1 MPYRVLAVLFTTAS
15 LASAAVPTI
24 SSIES
29 VQSTHASV
37 MWRYQVGAPSYVRI
51 LFGTAS
57 GVYPY
62 ATQSYSSGYENNV
75 WAIIPVTGLQPGTT
89 YYFRMTARPNTADD
103 TDICESDA
111 CGSMEQVFTTPAEPS
126 PHPSLPTQPALYQ
139 PVLPDTTS
147 YAIVP
152 MKVNTDGT
160 CVAAAAVPASP
171 VGVAVSVPMT
181 PCKPCSTRSD
191 TARWSSSPKRHL
203 RRLRNRSLLAH
214 RRRPPEQ
221 ATGPGRRREHRLSQ
235 PQVDRAPHRRRRRT
249 DFPPFGV
256 RTAPE
261 LWRQI
266 RQADRPNSRLQTPRR
281 QFELDRP
288 DLQRGDRRRE
298 LPSSLLA
305 RESGTHPSDRFR
317 ASIPPMWSTR
327 CPSPI

>member
-1 MPYRVLAVLFTTAS
+1 MPYRVLEVLFTTAS

-24 SSIES
+24 SNIES

-37 MWRYQVGAPSYVRI
+37 MWRYQVSAPSYVRI

-111 CGSMEQVFTTPAEPS
+111 CGSVEQVFTTPAEPS

-160 CVAAAAVPASP
+160 CVAAAAVPRQPGWSGGVSP
-171 VGVAVSVPMT
+171 NDSLQTVLNQIGYGTVVEFPQAVY
-181 PCKPCSTRSD
+181 
-191 TARWSSSPKRHL
+191 L
-203 RRLRNRSLLAH
+203 RRLRNRCLLAH
-214 RRRPPEQ
+214 GRRAPEQ
-221 ATGPGRRREHRLSQ
+221 ANWTQPPREHRLSE
-235 PQVDRAPHRRRRRT
+235 PQVDRAPHRWN
-249 DFPPFGV
+249 
-256 RTAPE
+256 E
-261 LWRQI
+261 
-266 RQADRPNSRLQTPRR
+266 
-281 QFELDRP
+281 
-288 DLQRGDRRRE
+288 
-298 LPSSLLA
+298 
-305 RESGTHPSDRFR
+305 H
-317 ASIPPMWSTR
+317 
-327 CPSPI
+327 